1 MPYERTRQIEQRFEQ
16 VIRLIRQNSPN
27 AKKLAEAF
35 SVSPTT
41 IHRIITEL
49 RNRGYVIQSVRDTQG
64 WRYELISTPQSGD
77 SGDET

>member
-16 VIRLIRQNSPN
+16 VIRQIRQNSLN

-35 SVSPTT
+35 SVSPAT

-49 RNRGYVIQSVRDTQG
+49 RNRGYIVRSVRDTKG
-64 WRYELISTPQSGD
+64 WRYELIGSPQSGD
-77 SGDET
+77 NGDET